1 MSGPIALPIPMPLI
15 PSQRHLFDIPEDV
28 AYFNC
33 AYNAPLLNA
42 SRDRLVAAAAE
53 KSRPW
58 TRTPPHF
65 FADADA
71 IRALGAQVIGGDAE
85 GYALVP
91 AASYGISTAARAIEP
106 RLRAG
111 DEIVVVAEE
120 FPSVVFPFRR
130 AAEATGATLV
140 TVAASPQGWTAAIL
154 ARMSRKVK
162 AVAVSSC
169 HWTNGAYLDLAAI
182 AKACRGV
189 DAALVVDG
197 TQSVGAMPFD
207 FGAIA
212 PDFLVVAGYKWM
224 LWPYGLGVLYV
235 SPQWREARPLEE
247 SWLSRDNAADFAAL
261 VNYSDRYM
269 PGARRF
275 DVGEKCTALLPGAI
289 AALEQVRAWGV
300 DDIAQSLARINAR
313 IGAELEQLGFT
324 LPEASQRCPHMF
336 GAQLP
341 RGYSGDLVGEL
352 KRMNVHISR
361 RGSALRFSPH
371 LHVDERDIERLL
383 SGLRTIVAR

>member
-1 MSGPIALPIPMPLI
+1 MPILA
-15 PSQRHLFDIPEDV
+15 SQRALFDVPEDV

-58 TRTPPHF
+58 TRTPPDF

-71 IRALGAQVIGGDAE
+71 IRELAAQVIGGDAE

-120 FPSVVFPFRR
+120 FPSVVFPFKR

-140 TVAASPQGWTAAIL
+140 TVAASAKGWTAAIL
-154 ARMSRKVK
+154 ERMGPRVK

-182 AKACRGV
+182 AKACRSVG
-189 DAALVVDG
+189 AALVVDG
-197 TQSVGAMPFD
+197 TQSVGAMPFAME
-207 FGAIA
+207 AIA

-224 LWPYGLGVLYV
+224 LWPYGIGVLYV

-247 SWLSRDNAADFAAL
+247 SWLSRDKASDFAAL
-261 VNYSDRYM
+261 VNYSERYM

-275 DVGEKCTALLPGAI
+275 DVGEKCTAILPGAI
-289 AALEQVRAWGV
+289 AALEQVKAWGV
-300 DDIAQSLARINAR
+300 DNIAQSLARINAR
-313 IGAELEQLGFT
+313 IGTELEGLGFA
-324 LPEASQRCPHMF
+324 LPQESQRCPHMF
-336 GAQLP
+336 GARLP
-341 RGYSGDLVGEL
+341 AGYSGDLVGEL
-352 KRMNVHISR
+352 KAMNVHISR
-361 RGSALRFSPH
+361 RGSSLRFSPH
-371 LHVDERDIERLL
+371 LHVNERDIERLL
-383 SGLRTIVAR
+383 SSLRKLVAR